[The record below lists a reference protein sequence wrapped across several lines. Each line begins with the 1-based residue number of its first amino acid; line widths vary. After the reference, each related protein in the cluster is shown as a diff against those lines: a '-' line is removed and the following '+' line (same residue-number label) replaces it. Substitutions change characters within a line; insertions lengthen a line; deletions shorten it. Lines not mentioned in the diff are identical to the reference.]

1 LHKTFIHK
9 AKYQRE
15 NLGKMSTTKPETI
28 VKSRLRNF
36 GNGVLEV
43 SNDTVKFYVET
54 GRFRK
59 HRETIRN
66 IPIAEIESLERQEN
80 DLSLTWKENTD
91 VFAVAET
98 SKVLAI
104 HERILAGLKEQ
115 QKPAESTVAETQK
128 ETEKTNQLIQETA
141 STIEVANALF
151 TILRHMH
158 GRVDWKLVELGF
170 QQVDEASAK
179 LTSLGTDF
187 AFLDVTPISVAVQQR
202 YPKEIADRT
211 FEALKTLHKHF
222 NSDDSSPTEGAD
234 KPRPNKKDSRVLVQA
249 FYVLNDLTIGAVVG
263 DKDFEKETTELMK
276 LLDELA
282 KQPNSR
288 IDMNAVKTSFEKL
301 SLGREKQKEGF
312 KEINVM
318 LELQLQG
325 LMLVTTSAQQT
336 SPTPAK
342 PV

>member
-1 LHKTFIHK
+1 
-9 AKYQRE
+9 
-15 NLGKMSTTKPETI
+15 MSTTKPATI

-66 IPIAEIESLERQEN
+66 IPIAEIDSLERQEN
-80 DLSLTWKENTD
+80 DLSLAWKENTD

-115 QKPAESTVAETQK
+115 QKPAEITVAETQK
-128 ETEKTNQLIQETA
+128 QPDKTNLLMQETA
-141 STIEVANALF
+141 TTIDVANALF
-151 TILRHMH
+151 SILGHLH

-170 QQVDEASAK
+170 KQVDEASAK

-187 AFLDVTPISVAVQQR
+187 AFLDVKPISVAVQQR
-202 YPKEIADRT
+202 YPKEVADRT
-211 FEALKTLHKHF
+211 LEALKTLHKHF
-222 NSDDSSPTEGAD
+222 NTDDSSPTEGAD
-234 KPRPNKKDSRVLVQA
+234 KPRPNKKDWKVLVQA
-249 FYVLNDLTIGAVVG
+249 FYVLNDLKIGAVVG
-263 DKDFEKETTELMK
+263 DKDSEKETTELMN
-276 LLDELA
+276 LLDELT
-282 KQPNSR
+282 KQPGSR
-288 IDMNAVKTSFEKL
+288 IDMSAVKTSFEKL
-301 SLGREKQKEGF
+301 SLGKEKQKEGF
-312 KEINVM
+312 EDIKVM
-318 LELQLQG
+318 LELQLQE
-325 LMLVTTSAQQT
+325 LMLVASSAQQT

>member
-1 LHKTFIHK
+1 
-9 AKYQRE
+9 
-15 NLGKMSTTKPETI
+15 MSTTKPATI

-66 IPIAEIESLERQEN
+66 IPIAEIDSLERQEN
-80 DLSLTWKENTD
+80 DLSLAWKENTD

-115 QKPAESTVAETQK
+115 QKPAEITVAETQK
-128 ETEKTNQLIQETA
+128 QPDKTNLLMQETA
-141 STIEVANALF
+141 TTIDVANALF
-151 TILRHMH
+151 SILGHLH

-170 QQVDEASAK
+170 KQVDEASAK

-187 AFLDVTPISVAVQQR
+187 AFLDVKPISVAVQQR
-202 YPKEIADRT
+202 YPKEVADRT
-211 FEALKTLHKHF
+211 LEALKTLHKHF

-234 KPRPNKKDSRVLVQA
+234 KPRPNKKDWKVLVQA
-249 FYVLNDLTIGAVVG
+249 FYVLNDLKIGAVVG
-263 DKDFEKETTELMK
+263 DKDSEKETTELMN
-276 LLDELA
+276 LLDELT
-282 KQPNSR
+282 KQPGSR
-288 IDMNAVKTSFEKL
+288 IDMSAVKTSFEKL
-301 SLGREKQKEGF
+301 SLGKEKQKEGF
-312 KEINVM
+312 EDIKVM
-318 LELQLQG
+318 LELQLQE
-325 LMLVTTSAQQT
+325 LMLVASSAQQT

>member
-1 LHKTFIHK
+1 
-9 AKYQRE
+9 
-15 NLGKMSTTKPETI
+15 MSTTKPETI

-80 DLSLTWKENTD
+80 DLSITWKENTD

-115 QKPAESTVAETQK
+115 QNPAEITVVETQK
-128 ETEKTNQLIQETA
+128 QPEATNQLVQGTA

-151 TILRHMH
+151 NILRHLH

-179 LTSLGTDF
+179 LKSLGTDF
-187 AFLDVTPISVAVQQR
+187 AHLDVTPISVAVQQR
-202 YPKEIADRT
+202 YPKDVADRT
-211 FEALKTLHKHF
+211 FEALKMLHKQL
-222 NSDDSSPTEGAD
+222 NGDDSSTTEGAD
-234 KPRPNKKDSRVLVQA
+234 EPRPNKKDSRVLVLA
-249 FYVLNDLTIGAVVG
+249 FYVLNDMMIGAVVG
-263 DKDFEKETTELMK
+263 DKDSEKETKELMI
-276 LLDELA
+276 LLNELTE
-282 KQPNSR
+282 QPGSR
-288 IDMNAVKTSFEKL
+288 IDMSAVKTSFEKL
-301 SLGREKQKEGF
+301 SLGKEKQKEGF
-312 KEINVM
+312 EEIKVM
-318 LELQLQG
+318 LELQLQE
-325 LMLVTTSAQQT
+325 LMLVASSTQQT
-336 SPTPAK
+336 SPAPAK

>member
-1 LHKTFIHK
+1 
-9 AKYQRE
+9 
-15 NLGKMSTTKPETI
+15 MSTTKPATI

-66 IPIAEIESLERQEN
+66 IPIAEIDSLERQEN
-80 DLSLTWKENTD
+80 DLSLAWKENTD

-115 QKPAESTVAETQK
+115 QKPAEITVAETQK
-128 ETEKTNQLIQETA
+128 QPDKTNLLMQETA
-141 STIEVANALF
+141 TTIDVANALF
-151 TILRHMH
+151 SILGHLH

-170 QQVDEASAK
+170 KQVDEASAK

-187 AFLDVTPISVAVQQR
+187 AFLDVKPISVAVQQR
-202 YPKEIADRT
+202 YPKEVADRT
-211 FEALKTLHKHF
+211 LEALKTLHKHF
-222 NSDDSSPTEGAD
+222 NSDDSSPTEGVD
-234 KPRPNKKDSRVLVQA
+234 KPRPNKKDWKVLVQA
-249 FYVLNDLTIGAVVG
+249 FYVLNDLKIGAVVG
-263 DKDFEKETTELMK
+263 DKDSEKETTELMN
-276 LLDELA
+276 LLDELT
-282 KQPNSR
+282 KQPGSR
-288 IDMNAVKTSFEKL
+288 IDMSAVKTSLEKL
-301 SLGREKQKEGF
+301 SLGKEKQKEGF
-312 KEINVM
+312 EDIKVM
-318 LELQLQG
+318 LELQLQE
-325 LMLVTTSAQQT
+325 LMLVASSAQQT